1 MNISPVH
8 LTEIASLTGAK
19 ILYPE
24 NDFIIS
30 HLITDSR
37 TVINPASSL
46 FIAIKGER
54 HDGHKYIWELYEK
67 GIRCFL
73 VSNKDINFSEFSEA
87 NFLMADDSLVAVQKW
102 AASHRRKFSYPVVAI
117 TGSNG
122 KTIVKEWLF
131 QLLRNE
137 YSIVRSPKSY
147 NSQLGVPLSVLQM
160 NEQHT
165 LALFEAGIS
174 QRGEM
179 KKLGE
184 ILKPDIGLFI
194 TLTQAH
200 SENFKSESEKAAE
213 KAVLFSDSDVIIF
226 NADSDEIEKAVM
238 NKNAAIKLSVGHQ
251 RLADLL
257 VRSVI
262 PVKNGTEVHLQRSG
276 IDFTLTIPFFDR
288 ASVEDALLC
297 VAMMMHLNYDILTI
311 QSRISALNAVEMRL
325 EILNG
330 INHCT
335 IISDVYNSDLSSLRI
350 SLDLLNQQKQTTGK
364 TLILSDILQ
373 EKMPPEELYARV
385 ADLIKEKNIN
395 RFIGIGPMVSA
406 NALLFG
412 NTSEFY
418 ASTADFIHHFQERNF
433 SNEAVLVKG
442 ARKFELEKVIELL
455 QQKVHETVLEINLN
469 AVAHNFNYYRSL
481 LFPNTKIMA
490 MVKAFSYGSGVF
502 EIANIL
508 EYNRA
513 DYLAVAY
520 ADEGA
525 DLRRNGISLPV
536 MVMNPEKN
544 AFSVLT
550 ERRLEP
556 EIYSFK
562 LLNEFT
568 DYLQNKGIKN
578 YPVHIKVDTGMHR
591 LGFLPEEWNELANEL
606 ALHKEIKVVSVFSH
620 LAVSEDKNF
629 DQFTTEQATM
639 LKKAE
644 ELIRKSVGYDFM
656 IHLVNSSGITRFPKY
671 HFDMVRL
678 GIGLYGVGTDE
689 RENKKL
695 QFTMRMRTVV
705 SQIKVIPKGE
715 TIGYGR
721 KGQARET
728 MKIAVLPVGYADGFS
743 RKLGNG
749 EGKVKIAEKWFTTI
763 GNVCM
768 DMIMVNI
775 TGGNVKEG
783 DQVIIFDD
791 QQSLTEMAHA
801 METIPYEVLTS
812 VSPRVKRVYYRE

>member
-1 MNISPVH
+1 MNISPI
-8 LTEIASLTGAK
+8 LLSEIARLTDAK
-19 ILYPE
+19 IVQPKNE
-24 NDFIIS
+24 CFIS

-37 TVINPASSL
+37 TVINPADSL
-46 FIAIKGER
+46 FIAMKGER
-54 HDGHKYIWELYEK
+54 HDGHNYIEELYTK

-73 VSNKDINFSEFSEA
+73 ISKADIDFSKYSKA
-87 NFLMADDSLVAVQKW
+87 VFLITDNTLLAVQKW
-102 AASHRRKFSYPVVAI
+102 AATHRRKFSYPVIAI

-137 YSIVRSPKSY
+137 YSVVRSPKSY

-165 LALFEAGIS
+165 LAVFEAGIS
-174 QRGEM
+174 QPGEM
-179 KKLGE
+179 SKLEE
-184 ILKPDIGLFI
+184 ILKPDIGIFI

-200 SENFKSESEKAAE
+200 SENFKSEDEKASE
-213 KAVLFSDSDVIIF
+213 KAVLFTQSEVIIF
-226 NADSDEIEKAVM
+226 NADNDEIEKAVLQ
-238 NKNAAIKLSVGHQ
+238 KNAAVKFSVGHQ
-251 RLADLL
+251 RLANLL
-257 VRSVI
+257 VRSVM
-262 PVKNGTEVHLQRSG
+262 PVKNGTEVQLQRNG
-276 IDFTLTIPFFDR
+276 TDFTLIIPFFDR

-297 VAMMMHLNYDILTI
+297 AAMMMHFGYDVTTI
-311 QSRISALNAVEMRL
+311 QTRILLLNAVEMRL
-325 EILNG
+325 EMLNG
-330 INHCT
+330 INNCT
-335 IISDVYNSDLSSLRI
+335 VISDVYNSDFSSLRI
-350 SLDLLNQQKQTTGK
+350 SLDLLNQQKQTSGK

-373 EKMPPEELYARV
+373 EKTPSEELYARV
-385 ADLIKEKNIN
+385 ADLLREKNIN
-395 RFIGIGPMVSA
+395 RFIGIGPAVSSFA
-406 NALLFG
+406 SLFG
-412 NTSEFY
+412 DTSEFY
-418 ASTADFIHHFQERNF
+418 ASTADFIHHYHERNF
-433 SNEAVLVKG
+433 WNEAVLVKG

-469 AVAHNFNYYRSL
+469 AIAHNFNYYRSL

-490 MVKAFSYGSGVF
+490 MVKAFSYGSGSF

-525 DLRRNGISLPV
+525 DLRRSGITLPV

-556 EIYSFK
+556 EIYSVK
-562 LLNEFT
+562 ILNEFT
-568 DYLQNKGIKN
+568 EFLRDKGIRN

-591 LGFLPEEWNELANEL
+591 LGFLPEEWNELANKL
-606 ALHKEIKVVSVFSH
+606 SLSQEIKVVSVFSH

-629 DQFTTEQATM
+629 DHYTTEQATL

-644 ELIRKSVGYDFM
+644 EIIRHAIEYDFM

-689 RENKKL
+689 KENKKL

-705 SQIKVIPKGE
+705 SQIKEIPKGE

-721 KGQARET
+721 KGQAREA
-728 MKIAVLPVGYADGFS
+728 MKIAVLPIGYADGFS

-749 EGKVKIAEKWFTTI
+749 EGKVKIGDNWYNTI

-768 DMIMVNI
+768 DMIMIDI
-775 TGGNVKEG
+775 TGGNVREG

-791 QQSLTEMAHA
+791 QQNLKEMAHA

-812 VSPRVKRVYYRE
+812 VSPRVKRAYFRE